1 MDLLPLLLQGLA
13 ADAAVSANH
22 GASLFNLFLRL
33 LPHFSLPQR
42 GSKEDLELRVRLGM
56 VEKPDDASFLA
67 SWSGKLLL
75 LTINRASD
83 PTSRALTNITCPG
96 LSVDE
101 YGFLTLHG
109 KIETWNPAVTG
120 GLNLTET
127 KVAVV
132 NFLASGAFLDS
143 ERFLPAL
150 FASADTN
157 SRVSDIA
164 EDMLKRVQP
173 SISLENS
180 ALISSLYDLY
190 FGRSDTTPPVKTPL
204 RLRIIGLLCKS
215 RIATT
220 QTSLVVRLV
229 EQGIIPSEVDE
240 GAGSGTQS
248 GREASK
254 LHGQIFTFTNW
265 VARMGSS
272 EDLTLVAP
280 KVINSLRDFIEQ
292 RGWPTPFSERAR
304 SQDEL
309 SLRGY
314 AYESIG
320 LLARACPNLLLD
332 PHLGLLRWLFT
343 SLSEDNSGGSIVVS
357 VEEAL
362 GSVLG
367 VFARAE
373 DEEIREGLRALL
385 LHHMKL
391 TAGQPTSTSAT
402 SKAHRSTRYIA
413 VRYANRCLPYE
424 DVVARWID
432 ILAIGLHSVERSE
445 VVEEGKKGL
454 DLHWFKLLHTG
465 YDKVS
470 GIDAYTNSP
479 SFQLPRFE
487 ELIEYILP
495 KLTNGAG
502 LQQEQGIALGS
513 IDALEP
519 SLAFCRR
526 ILLSQAMASS
536 GSAPSTDADW
546 ERRQDTAITTD
557 ENVRAKVKTYLRE
570 KTTVNNER
578 FRQALNSYLLAS
590 YQGLA
595 WNHGEGRG
603 QCGDYFL
610 QICSLSPDLLVG
622 QLASKVSTLERSIYS
637 NNHATRSTAAQA
649 FGIMASHETC
659 PPSAVEASVQSLIK
673 QAQTWKTAV
682 GGEAN
687 KCHGAILALA
697 YLFSRLAY
705 RQRSD
710 ALPVTQR
717 DIFISEVLDMGMNTN
732 DKTLRDAA
740 LAAVSQLSLF
750 SVLRPKSFQKPN
762 SVLAVVSKLIE
773 DAKSGNEKAIVTT
786 GHLAMALSGSD
797 AMDAAPDL
805 ILERLYGLQELRQP
819 ESQFAVGEA
828 LSVAAAGWE
837 SKSLIA
843 VLDVEGS
850 MPATSTDDL
859 LLSQVLDKVL
869 SDCKSNKPSLKKACS
884 IWLLCIVQF
893 CGHLSP
899 VLERLR
905 RCQTAFRNFLAD
917 RDSLVQET
925 ASRGLS
931 IIYEKGDKDLRD
943 DLVRDLVGSFTS
955 TTGSLAGNVTAET
968 ELFEPGALPTGDGS
982 ITTYKDIMS
991 LAAEVGDPS
1000 LVYKFMS
1007 LASDNAIWSSRAAF
1021 GHFGLSNILSDSSV
1035 DGYVAQN
1042 PKLYPKLYRYRFDPN
1057 QNVRSAMNDIWTAL
1071 VKDSTA
1077 TINQHFDEIMEDLL
1091 TSILGKEWRVRQASC
1106 AALAD
1111 LVQGRP
1117 FEKYEK
1123 YLSRIWSQTFRVMDD
1138 VKSSVRDAAMALA
1151 RVLTSILVRSLEAG
1165 DSSSTSAGMMLKNV
1179 LPFLLS
1185 PSGLESSATDVQG
1198 FALQTLLELIKKAN
1212 GKNLRAFI
1220 PDLIER
1226 LLGLLSSLEPQAVN
1240 YVHLNADKYGM
1251 TAQQIDD
1258 MRLTSIRASPM
1269 IEAIER
1275 CLDLVDEPTMKEV
1288 CRSIEKAMKSAVGL
1302 PSKVGCSRVV
1312 VSLSTRHSFL
1322 FRPYSDEFLR
1332 LLEKLVLDRNDTVS
1346 SSYATACGY
1355 LVRLASEKEIFR
1367 LVGFCRKLYFESEG
1381 KCPSST
1387 ELEVYIDT
1395 R

>member
-1 MDLLPLLLQGLA
+1 VQERVDLLPLLLQGLA

-33 LPHFSLPQR
+33 LPHLSLPQR
-42 GSKEDLELRVRLGM
+42 GSKEDLELRERLGL
-56 VEKPDDASFLA
+56 VERPDDATFLA

-75 LTINRASD
+75 LSINRAPD
-83 PTSRALTNITCPG
+83 ATSRTQSNTTCPG
-96 LSVDE
+96 LSVDD

-109 KIETWNPAVTG
+109 KVDTWNPAVSG

-132 NFLASGAFLDS
+132 NLLASGAFLDS

-157 SRVSDIA
+157 SRIFETA
-164 EDMLKRVQP
+164 EDILKRVQP
-173 SISLENS
+173 SISLEDS
-180 ALISSLYDLY
+180 VLISNLYNLY
-190 FGRSDTTPPVKTPL
+190 FGQSGTTPPVRTPL
-204 RLRIIGLLCKS
+204 RLKIIGLLCKS
-215 RIATT
+215 RIAISQTT
-220 QTSLVVRLV
+220 LVVKLV
-229 EQGIIPSEVDE
+229 EEGIIPTEVDGE
-240 GAGSGTQS
+240 GGSGKPS

-254 LHGQIFTFTNW
+254 LLGQIFAFINW
-265 VARMGSS
+265 VARIGSS
-272 EDLTLVAP
+272 DNLTRITP
-280 KVINSLRDFIEQ
+280 KVITSLRDFIEQ
-292 RGWPTPFSERAR
+292 RGWPKPFSGRPR

-309 SLRGY
+309 PLRGY

-320 LLARACPNLLLD
+320 LLAKACPNLLLD
-332 PHLGLLRWLFT
+332 PHLDLLRWLFS
-343 SLSEDNSGGSIVVS
+343 SLSEDDSGGNIAVS

-362 GSVLG
+362 GSALE

-373 DEEIREGLRALL
+373 DEEVQDGLRALL

-391 TAGQPTSTSAT
+391 TVEQPVSTSSTA
-402 SKAHRSTRYIA
+402 KVCRSTRYIA
-413 VRYANRCLPYE
+413 VRYANRCLPYR

-454 DLHWFKLLHTG
+454 DMHRFKLLHTG

-470 GIDAYTNSP
+470 VADSNPGSA

-487 ELIEYILP
+487 ELIEYMLP
-495 KLTNGAG
+495 KLVYVATLQPEYDIG
-502 LQQEQGIALGS
+502 LDS
-513 IDALEP
+513 IDTLES
-519 SLAFCRR
+519 SLAYCRR
-526 ILLSQAMASS
+526 ILLSQAMADT
-536 GSAPSTDADW
+536 GSAPSADADW

-557 ENVRAKVKTYLRE
+557 EDVRAKVKTYLRDM
-570 KTTVNNER
+570 TTGHNKR
-578 FRQALNSYLLAS
+578 HRHALHRYLLAS
-590 YQGLA
+590 FQGLI
-595 WNHGEGRG
+595 WNHGEGLG

-610 QICSLSPDLLVG
+610 QICSLSPDVLVG
-622 QLASKVSTLERSIYS
+622 QLASKADDLQGSIYS

-649 FGIMASHETC
+649 FGIIASHENC
-659 PPSAVEASVQSLIK
+659 PLMTLEACVQPLIK
-673 QAQTWKTAV
+673 QVKTWKDAV
-682 GGEAN
+682 GAEAN

-697 YLFSRLAY
+697 YLFGRLAY
-705 RQRSD
+705 RQRAD
-710 ALPVTQR
+710 ALPVSLR
-717 DIFISEVLDMGMNTN
+717 EEFITEVLDVVMNAN

-740 LAAVSQLSLF
+740 HATISQLSLF
-750 SVLRPKSFQKPN
+750 SVLRPESFKPPN
-762 SVLAVVSKLIE
+762 SVTVIVSKLIE
-773 DAKSGNEKAIVTT
+773 AAKSGNEKAIVST
-786 GHLAMALSGSD
+786 GHLAMALNGSD
-797 AMDAAPDL
+797 AADAGPNQIVD
-805 ILERLYGLQELRQP
+805 RLYELQELRQP

-828 LSVAAAGWE
+828 LSVAATGWE

-843 VLDVEGS
+843 TLDVEGPRPS
-850 MPATSTDDL
+850 TS
-859 LLSQVLDKVL
+859 SQRLVPEVLEKVL
-869 SDCKSNKPSLKKACS
+869 SDCKSNKPSLKKASS

-899 VLERLR
+899 VLDRLR
-905 RCQTAFRNFLAD
+905 RCQTAFRSFLAD

-955 TTGSLAGNVTAET
+955 TTAGLAGNVSAET

-991 LAAEVGDPS
+991 LASEVGDPS

-1007 LASDNAIWSSRAAF
+1007 LASDNAVWSSRAAF
-1021 GHFGLSNILSDSSV
+1021 GRFGLSNILSDSSV

-1042 PKLYPKLYRYRFDPN
+1042 PKLYAKLYRYRFDPN
-1057 QNVRSAMNDIWTAL
+1057 QNVRSAMNDIWAAL
-1071 VKDSTA
+1071 VKDSTS
-1077 TINQHFDEIMEDLL
+1077 TINQHFDNIMEDLL
-1091 TSILGKEWRVRQASC
+1091 SSILGKEWRVRQASC

-1117 FEKYEK
+1117 FDKYEQ
-1123 YLSRIWSQTFRVMDD
+1123 YLSRIWTRTFKVMDD
-1138 VKSSVRDAAMALA
+1138 VKSSVRDAAMSLA

-1165 DSSSTSAGMMLKNV
+1165 DSSSTSAEMMLKNV

-1212 GKNLRAFI
+1212 GRNLRAFV
-1220 PDLIER
+1220 PELIER

-1269 IEAIER
+1269 MEAIER

-1288 CRSIEKAMKSAVGL
+1288 CRSVERALKNAVGL
-1302 PSKVGCSRVV
+1302 PSKVGCSRVL

-1322 FRPYSDEFLR
+1322 FRVHSDEFLR

-1355 LVRLASEKEIFR
+1355 LVRLASDKEILR

-1381 KCPSST
+1381 KCP
-1387 ELEVYIDT
+1387 LL